1 MTRDRVYGEDTPF
14 GRWMR
19 EQGRIVGTMPSS
31 AFVSSDCDYIIH
43 RYKTV
48 VDGYGT
54 RDIQAL
60 MILEVKTNGAK
71 PRFAQVDSMW
81 LTHLCA
87 NTNKSRRKVE
97 HANHAIFHHGVSVL
111 SMSGTTPDNSQAMQW
126 GRFAQAAVI
135 NWREITVDNLVD
147 LMMFNIDPDNLQRS
161 PYRRHHKSQT
171 IQRVSMQPLGFPALE
186 TIIKRS

>member
-1 MTRDRVYGEDTPF
+1 MTRDRIYGEDTPF

-19 EQGRIVGTMPSS
+19 EQGRIAGTMPSS
-31 AFVSSDCDYIIH
+31 AFVSSDCDYMIH

-54 RDIQAL
+54 RDVQAL

-81 LTHLCA
+81 LMHLCA
-87 NTNKSRRKVE
+87 NTNKPRRKVE
-97 HANHAIFHHGVSVL
+97 HSGKVVFHHGVSFL
-111 SMSGTTPDNSQAMQW
+111 SMSGTTPDNSQVMQW
-126 GRFAQAAVI
+126 GRFERSASIGWRNI
-135 NWREITVDNLVD
+135 NTVNLID
-147 LMMFNIDPDNLQRS
+147 LMMFDIHPDNFERN

-171 IQRVSMQPLGFPALE
+171 IERMVMQPLNFPAWE
-186 TIIKRS
+186 VVTQRS

>member
-1 MTRDRVYGEDTPF
+1 MTRDRIYGEDTPF

-19 EQGRIVGTMPSS
+19 EQGRIVGAMPSS

-54 RDIQAL
+54 RDVQSL

-71 PRFAQVDSMW
+71 PRFAQIDSMW

-87 NTNKSRRKVE
+87 NTSKPRRKVE
-97 HANHAIFHHGVSVL
+97 DSCKVVFHHGVSFL
-111 SMSGTTPDNSQAMQW
+111 SMSGTTPENSETMEW
-126 GRFAQAAVI
+126 GRFGKAAAI
-135 NWREITVDNLVD
+135 TWRSISVANLID
-147 LMMFNIDPDNLQRS
+147 LMMFDIHPDNFARN
-161 PYRRHHKSQT
+161 PYRRHHKVQS
-171 IQRVSMQPLGFPALE
+171 IERMVMQPLNFPAWE
-186 TIIKRS
+186 IVTQRS